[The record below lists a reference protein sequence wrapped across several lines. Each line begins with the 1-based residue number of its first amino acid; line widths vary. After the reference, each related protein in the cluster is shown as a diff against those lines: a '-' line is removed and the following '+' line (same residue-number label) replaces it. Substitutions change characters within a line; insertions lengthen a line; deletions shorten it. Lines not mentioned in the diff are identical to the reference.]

1 MGKTSHRSTATLE
14 RIDAARIHRERTI
27 WADFTAPDGGDAN
40 AGFAL
45 RLGEVIPAQKKKGTH
60 PSIKIN
66 SHTSTIPKAKQIQ
79 I

>member
-45 RLGEVIPAQKKKGTH
+45 RLGEVIPAQKKKARTQAQHVQG
-60 PSIKIN
+60 PSLRQ
-66 SHTSTIPKAKQIQ
+66 SLDLP
-79 I
+79 